1 MAPLKLIKSRIQRLT
16 TSSLKKTRAKL
27 DLTRDKNTGRIV
39 DPKKSSNLI
48 IREKALQIE
57 QARIARRRRLQ
68 LSNWIKEIN
77 SELSSIRRGETVNS
91 IKEKIYHEIF
101 DSEVQY
107 QKKHANPEYKLF
119 EAKLKDKFT
128 SAFFTELYSLK
139 STLYNGKL
147 DYAKIQNLVDHL
159 SVSIHS
165 NRKEILKNVRLDL
178 NNRR

>member
-1 MAPLKLIKSRIQRLT
+1 MPPLKLIKSRIQRLT

-91 IKEKIYHEIF
+91 IKEKMFHELF
-101 DSEVQY
+101 DSEIRY
-107 QKKHANPEYKLF
+107 QKKFANPTHKMF
-119 EAKLKDKFT
+119 EIKLKDKFN